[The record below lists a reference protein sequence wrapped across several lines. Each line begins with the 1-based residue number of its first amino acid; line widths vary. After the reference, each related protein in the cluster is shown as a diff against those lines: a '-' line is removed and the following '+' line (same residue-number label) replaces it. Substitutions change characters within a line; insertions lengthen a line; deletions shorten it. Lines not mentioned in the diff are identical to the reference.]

1 MPEPLREQALAALV
15 TRLQTMTGVRPGFGA
30 SYPNTVRV
38 ERVFLEPQTVTQFP
52 YLCVLE
58 TSLNGQGSSLDVEVT
73 AGGMVG
79 VRHDLKILLI
89 GFVGATPT
97 VLAAT
102 WRQRLW
108 DDCVRT
114 IFASNTLGGLVRKIE
129 FDRQAEPDSLGRD
142 PVDVFYQ
149 PLTIIFDETFTTD

>member
-1 MPEPLREQALAALV
+1 MPEPIREQALAALV
-15 TRLQTMTGVRPGFGA
+15 TRLQTMTGVRPGFGG

-58 TSLNGQGSSLDVEVT
+58 TSLNGQGSSIELDVT
-73 AGGMVG
+73 AGGAVG
-79 VRHDLKILLI
+79 IRHELKVLLI
-89 GFVGATPT
+89 GFVSATPT
-97 VLAAT
+97 VPAAT

-108 DDCVRT
+108 DDCLRT
-114 IFASNTLGGLVRKIE
+114 ILSASTLGGLVQMVW
-129 FDRQAEPDSLGRD
+129 FDRQAEPESLGRD

-149 PLTIIFDETFTTD
+149 PLTITFHESFTTD